1 MHRGSWFRDQYF
13 FLVSFF
19 HPKHHLGNKDE
30 TIRVM
35 LVAWGLDMENWNPP
49 KGKKDKVQDCRVRV
63 VASVA
68 VLLGVFSAAVFV
80 AAIFPQPSLHRLF
93 PQP

>member
-1 MHRGSWFRDQYF
+1 
-13 FLVSFF
+13 
-19 HPKHHLGNKDE
+19 
-30 TIRVM
+30 M

>member
-1 MHRGSWFRDQYF
+1 
-13 FLVSFF
+13 
-19 HPKHHLGNKDE
+19 
-30 TIRVM
+30 M

-49 KGKKDKVQDCRVRV
+49 KGKKDKKVQDCRVRV